1 MARINKKGQIIG
13 SIGPVS
19 FRAYNGKDFMQ
30 SKPGKNK
37 MKQTVAT
44 KKSASDFG
52 RGSRLA
58 KAIREALFPI
68 VQNLSD
74 SNFYRRLTTKIN
86 TATQDGNPQPIGS
99 RTLMEGNLALLNNT
113 DCNLASPFVN
123 YCRLT
128 PTLTLSD
135 ARQLTIAL
143 PEFSVLDSIA
153 QKEKATHAELVFLVT
168 ATPTEIDP
176 DNPIEPKAELFRL
189 AFPLKASLIPAQE
202 LTTRVLPGAQLVVV
216 ASTLFYYRN
225 NTLAGMIGL
234 NGKEFHP
241 CEVTAVLRS

>member
-19 FRAYNGKDFMQ
+19 FRAYNGKEYLQ
-30 SKPGKNK
+30 GKPGKKK

-68 VQNLSD
+68 LQNRGD
-74 SNFYRRLTTKIN
+74 ANFYRRFTTKIN
-86 TATQDGNPQPIGS
+86 TATQDGNSKPIGS
-99 RTLMEGNLALLNNT
+99 RTLMEGNLDLLQNI
-113 DCNLASPFVN
+113 DCNLASPFVH
-123 YCRLT
+123 YCKLS
-128 PTLTLSD
+128 PTLSLSGSC
-135 ARQLTIAL
+135 QLTIAL
-143 PEFSVLDSIA
+143 PEFSVLDYIA

-168 ATPTEIDP
+168 ALPTEIDP
-176 DNPIEPKAELFRL
+176 ENPIEPKAELFRL
-189 AFPLKASLIPAQE
+189 AFPLKASVVPAQQW
-202 LTTRVLPGAQLVVV
+202 TTVVLPEGQLIVV
-216 ASTLFYYRN
+216 ASALFYYRDN
-225 NTLAGMIGL
+225 ALAGMVGL

-241 CEVTAVLRS
+241 VEVSAVLK